1 MKRLRLFRAAVGSL
15 GLFALA
21 ACSAGKETETPDTTA
36 EGTGGGDVL
45 PGSGGT
51 DASAGGTGTGGN
63 GSGGTA
69 TGGVGS
75 GGVDTGSGGQPP
87 LEECATP
94 SIDRLQQWIASGE
107 GPTEPATGTLLVE
120 KDGGGYVAEAA
131 FTSASEWH
139 VLVVWLGNEFG
150 ASIDLTASSG
160 FTLTYSS
167 TAEFFIQLRPA
178 SAWSGGAKWHMP
190 IPNSNGQVVT
200 QTFPFEADQW
210 IQKLGTPPHTF
221 EEALA
226 DASGFV
232 IVGNTI
238 NELTF
243 HSLRI
248 DGFEPPCL

>member
-1 MKRLRLFRAAVGSL
+1 MKRLSQCPVAVGL
-15 GLFALA
+15 IVLFALGG
-21 ACSAGKETETPDTTA
+21 CSAGTA
-36 EGTGGGDVL
+36 ESEAEIPDGSTDGAGGSDEGL
-45 PGSGGT
+45 PGSAGGVT
-51 DASAGGTGTGGN
+51 GSAGG
-63 GSGGTA
+63 A
-69 TGGVGS
+69 
-75 GGVDTGSGGQPP
+75 TGSGGMGAGSGGLPT

-120 KDGGGYVAEAA
+120 KDGGGYVAEAT
-131 FTSASEWH
+131 FTSGSEWH

-150 ASIDLTASSG
+150 ASIDLTASAG

-167 TAEFFIQLRPA
+167 TADFFIQLRPA
-178 SAWSGGAKWHMP
+178 AEWSGGAKWHMP
-190 IPNSNGQVVT
+190 IPSSSGQVVT
-200 QTFPFEADQW
+200 QTFPFEAAQW
-210 IQKLGTPPHTF
+210 TEKLGTPPHTF

-238 NELTF
+238 NDLTF
-243 HSLRI
+243 HGLRI